1 MLKNC
6 QVQLYLTQGK
16 SIFEGSMNINEAI
29 KKLSALITERESEGK
44 TQGLKFYKSAMLTLQ
59 NGKADDANI
68 ENLYRSFCG
77 YLAHG
82 EFSNSEY
89 EDIKELV
96 SLIKKT

>member
-1 MLKNC
+1 
-6 QVQLYLTQGK
+6 
-16 SIFEGSMNINEAI
+16 MNINKAI
-29 KKLSALITERESEGK
+29 RKLSTLITKTEVEGK
-44 TQGLKFYKSAMLTLQ
+44 TQGLEFYKSSMITLQ

-68 ENLYRSFCG
+68 ESVYRSFCG

-89 EDIKELV
+89 EDIKELI